1 MWFVT
6 SPESQL
12 GSITVDSELRSIF
25 IHIAAV
31 QYANCKIKQQVE
43 QYANVFNNIF
53 GCIFF

>member
-1 MWFVT
+1 MLFVT

-12 GSITVDSELRSIF
+12 GTITVDSELRSIL
-25 IHIAAV
+25 HIAV
-31 QYANCKIKQQVE
+31 QYTNFKIKQQVE